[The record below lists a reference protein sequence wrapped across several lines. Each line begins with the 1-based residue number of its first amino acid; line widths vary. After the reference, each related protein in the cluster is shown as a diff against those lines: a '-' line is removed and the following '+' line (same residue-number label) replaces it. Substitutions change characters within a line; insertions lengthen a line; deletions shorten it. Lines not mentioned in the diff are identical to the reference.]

1 MLNQHLHLTLSLKVN
16 PGNLISKKSYAET
29 LSRGLTQRAH
39 QFRMPRL
46 VHSDIHVCQDVGAN
60 LLAAVTWCAAFWPQ
74 THLSCHPGNGRGDS
88 AHQGNIF
95 FPGSVL

>member
-1 MLNQHLHLTLSLKVN
+1 MRNNVYDSLLYLPKVMSFLQMRAFRYKNANVKSAPHLTLRLRVN

-39 QFRMPRL
+39 QFRMPRP

-60 LLAAVTWCAAFWPQ
+60 LLAAVT
-74 THLSCHPGNGRGDS
+74 
-88 AHQGNIF
+88 
-95 FPGSVL
+95 